1 MHTLLGY
8 ILTYSYIIL
17 IIFIACLIEKYCHL
31 KEEIP
36 RKIIHIFVGFSWFI
50 MTYFFKNT
58 IHLIIIPASF
68 LIINYLSFTKHLIK
82 PMERIKSNT
91 PGTVYYAF
99 SYTILAFLTYIHHD
113 FLPYYGIG
121 VLVMSIGD
129 GLSPLI
135 SLKFKKRIGNTYK
148 TYAGFLWIMF
158 STLIITILF
167 SYYFKLDFT
176 ILKYII
182 LTISSGLLEL
192 IGNKGK
198 DNLSLPVGLAILGYM
213 I

>member
-1 MHTLLGY
+1 MHILLGY

-17 IIFIACLIEKYCHL
+17 IIFIACLIEKYCHF

-36 RKIIHIFVGFSWFI
+36 RKFIHIFVGFSWFI
-50 MTYFFKNT
+50 MTYFFKST
-58 IHLIIIPASF
+58 IHLIILPASF

-99 SYTILAFLTYIHHD
+99 SYTVLALLTYLHYD

-121 VLVMSIGD
+121 VLTMSIGD
-129 GLSPLI
+129 GASPLI

-148 TYAGFLWIMF
+148 TYAGFIWIMC

-167 SYYFKLDFT
+167 NYYFKLNFT
-176 ILKYII
+176 ILKYLI
-182 LTISSGLLEL
+182 LTISSGIFEL

-198 DNLSLPVGLAILGYM
+198 DNLSLPIGLAILGYM